1 MTITFERE
9 ALMDALN
16 GMRDEVAR
24 EMNRDGASPGCVRA
38 WYYSQA
44 GAYELA
50 QQMGWITDAERRRFM
65 NELDK
70 ITDNKGRADR

>member
-9 ALMDALN
+9 ALMKSLDA
-16 GMRDEVAR
+16 MRDEVAR
-24 EMNRDGASPGCVRA
+24 EMNRDDATSGSRRA

-65 NELDK
+65 NELDRM
-70 ITDNKGRADR
+70 TDNKGRADR